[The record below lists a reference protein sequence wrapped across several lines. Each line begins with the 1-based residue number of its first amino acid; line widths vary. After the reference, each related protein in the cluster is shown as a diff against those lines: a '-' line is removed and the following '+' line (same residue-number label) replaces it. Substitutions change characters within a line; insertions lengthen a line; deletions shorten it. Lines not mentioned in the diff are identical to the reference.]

1 MNTRTRKP
9 DLERDLIDCKTIK
22 DKVREN
28 DGYSRRLYAALCNTR
43 WLHDSVVHSNKQD
56 VNYWSCSWRHAGSIV
71 STLKASGGDYSI
83 DIEVKDSSGLKT
95 VVAAQITLLSP
106 PTVEAIEPIVVK
118 VGDNVGFT
126 ISATDPEG
134 GELRYKALNT
144 PAGFK
149 RKVRNGYNGVFLW
162 YTTKASEGDYSI
174 DIEVKNAEGLKTV
187 VVAQIKLESMTTVT
201 LLTASSVVGPY
212 APETA
217 AVIDENAQ
225 TITVAKAG
233 GIRFYKLQSGDDAKL
248 KITSFAIQGDNVV
261 MSYQPAGD

>member
-1 MNTRTRKP
+1 MFLWYTT
-9 DLERDLIDCKTIK
+9 
-22 DKVREN
+22 
-28 DGYSRRLYAALCNTR
+28 
-43 WLHDSVVHSNKQD
+43 
-56 VNYWSCSWRHAGSIV
+56 
-71 STLKASGGDYSI
+71 KASGGDYSI